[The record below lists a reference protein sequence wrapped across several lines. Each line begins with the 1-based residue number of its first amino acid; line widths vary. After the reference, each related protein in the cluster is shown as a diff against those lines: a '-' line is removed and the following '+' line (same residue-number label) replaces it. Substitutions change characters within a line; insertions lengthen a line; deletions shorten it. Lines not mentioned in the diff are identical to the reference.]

1 MQGVSFHIATLSD
14 FISYRKPNSVFV
26 LLDSNTQIHCYPLLV
41 SLLPSH
47 ETVIVKSGELHKNLQ
62 SCEFIWEK
70 LSAAEADR
78 NSLLINV
85 GGGMITDL
93 GGFAAACYKRGIGF
107 VNVPTTLLAM
117 VDAAI
122 GAKTGIDFL
131 GFKNQIGVFKQ
142 AELVVLDTIFLN
154 TLAQRELL
162 SGMAEVVK
170 HYLIADKEAF
180 FELSNSGNQ
189 LSKYDW
195 TTIVKKNIAIKQ
207 SIVEKDP
214 HEIGD
219 RKALNFGHTIGH
231 AVESFFMD
239 KGAQSLLHGEAVAI
253 GMVCEA
259 YLSCAQSLLTN
270 EELRSVTSLINKL
283 FSLPALPHGSF
294 PHLIELIKQDKKNI
308 SGIPRFTLLH
318 GIGNYSIHQCV
329 EQSIIIESFNYFNNS
344 IHEQG

>member
-14 FISYRKPNSVFV
+14 FISYRKPTSVFV

-47 ETVIVKSGELHKNLQ
+47 ETVIVKPGELHKDLQ
-62 SCEFIWEK
+62 SCEFIWKK

-107 VNVPTTLLAM
+107 VNIPTTLLAM
-117 VDAAI
+117 VDAAV

-131 GFKNQIGVFKQ
+131 GFKNQIGVFKP
-142 AELVVLDTIFLN
+142 AELVVIDSNFLDTLP
-154 TLAQRELL
+154 QRELL

-170 HYLIADKEAF
+170 HYLIADEEAF
-180 FELSNSGNQ
+180 FELSNKGN
-189 LSKYDW
+189 LHSTYDW
-195 TTIVKKNIAIKQ
+195 AAIVKKNISIKQ
-207 SIVEKDP
+207 YIVERDP
-214 HEIGD
+214 NEIGD

-239 KGAQSLLHGEAVAI
+239 KGSQSLLHGEAVAI

-259 YLSCAQSLLTN
+259 YLSCAQSLLTHA
-270 EELRSVTSLINKL
+270 ELGNITSLIKKF
-283 FSLPALPHGSF
+283 FSLPKLPEGSF

-308 SGIPRFTLLH
+308 SGLPRFTLLH